1 MILLPSCR
9 ENDHTDLVK
18 ENLLQ
23 LKCHFTWN
31 LLFEDSDIPDLEMRI
46 SEQVEFLDIMST
58 VGMHNLL
65 AYVRHLKGQHTEALQ
80 SLKEAEA
87 LAQRE
92 QLGKRSVVT
101 WGNCAW
107 VHYHMGSLAEAQTY
121 LDKVENTCKEFASPF
136 RYRIPRCTV
145 KKAGPC

>member
-1 MILLPSCR
+1 
-9 ENDHTDLVK
+9 
-18 ENLLQ
+18 
-23 LKCHFTWN
+23 
-31 LLFEDSDIPDLEMRI
+31 MRI
-46 SEQVEFLDIMST
+46 LEQVGLIDIMST
-58 VGMHNLL
+58 VRMHNLL
-65 AYVRHLKGQHTEALQ
+65 AYVRHLTGQREEALQ
-80 SLKEAEA
+80 SPKEVEA

-92 QLGKRSVVT
+92 QLNKRSLMT

-121 LDKVENTCKEFASPF
+121 LDKVENNCKEFASPF